1 MASQEDIGEKRT
13 RRRADRTN
21 EGLLD
26 FASAVLGVPESQA
39 DAPMPRQ
46 ASEPKLRVY
55 KEFDPGQHQML
66 TKFALA
72 ELFTNGNDIHRH
84 HLSPLLR
91 GLKIVEQVG
100 VLKIGDEEFRVRLC
114 YKDKRLVHTIA
125 KQETARFEA
134 ALRDSGIL
142 LDKDERFSSA
152 VSKPF
157 KPELL
162 GTLIKEL
169 CLEDSE
175 ALKLPGQA
183 ARGLAHE
190 IRVMGHAL
198 QLSTKWREGAWIW
211 TYERSAT
218 FFQDLRAIISKREQ
232 ELVEEDRI
240 PSLNEYEGY
249 LVGQRALRGAT
260 NSDVVAKL
268 LIDLSKR
275 IVEGTTAS
283 SLPVPGDIRGRTGDQ
298 VCVKLV
304 MHKGKQRVAYPKED
318 MTVLADPRF
327 LRQFFPTALLPIDCY
342 SFNQAQALSIGLMK
356 GLVDFPKRF
365 YPAVHALLGDPP
377 SDNTY
382 AEKIVAASP
391 RSIRVFTA
399 SAGAKSR
406 WCAAEE
412 DIKILC
418 SRASQ
423 RLLKIPTAITMLEE
437 YMVRFSGSA
446 LREALHLSAAP
457 EGDTL
462 SIVTPQEGE
471 TKVVGQ
477 PGFPIFWTKDAVSGM
492 LSATV
497 WKHHLE
503 RVRKFLAEKSPEMQR
518 QERLKLNLT
527 QRRRELPSHFVG
539 TRQLGEQFRA
549 DDFISLGDKDNSTAT
564 SLFNLAPRFFRS
576 LVKETEGLPV
586 DMVFRL
592 RVPGTGIYFTG
603 VPIKASQ
610 KFAIAKSDLNRLYTE
625 LASVV
630 PGNPEF
636 KVKEP
641 VTLTETALPSAL
653 FKRRQFLRKLAR
665 VVSAVSEGGPVATF
679 VFEDERVLRIYRRE
693 DGKGTAHLVSS
704 EDLRLLATPEMAK
717 ILGVPYLQ
725 PFDGAVHFE
734 CSGLTFESGPIIW
747 GSRKWSKIQPLLE
760 EIEDESHSTD
770 ELVIHGIPFFK
781 TISESGEIRWTI
793 RKEDVGRVNS
803 DEFEREIFA
812 GEVRRLIEEE
822 YTFLNRFALRFSNGG
837 VVVQQV
843 LNTLPQI
850 NGVVEQTEL
859 VKVGDEVVP
868 IEVMQNNG
876 NYRWAVHNKYLD
888 LLARHFKL
896 QTKVSEPVEK
906 KDSGAERRTR
916 SVDDDTNEG
925 LMDFA
930 RSVLGDHLLR
940 GAG

>member
-21 EGLLD
+21 EGLLG

-46 ASEPKLRVY
+46 ASEPKLRGY
-55 KEFDPGQHQML
+55 EEFDPDQHLKL

-72 ELFTNGNDIHRH
+72 SLFTNGENIYFKHIR
-84 HLSPLLR
+84 PLLR
-91 GLKIVEQVG
+91 SLDIQDQAG
-100 VLKIGDEEFRVRLC
+100 VLRIGDQEFDVRLC
-114 YKDKRLVHTIA
+114 YKDKRLVHTI
-125 KQETARFEA
+125 QIEDSGRFEA
-134 ALRDSGIL
+134 ALRNSGIL
-142 LDKDERFSSA
+142 LEKEERYSSA
-152 VSKPF
+152 VSKPYEPDQLR
-157 KPELL
+157 KLIDELGAQDVQACEFP
-162 GTLIKEL
+162 GT
-169 CLEDSE
+169 
-175 ALKLPGQA
+175 PT
-183 ARGLAHE
+183 RGITHE
-190 IRVMGHAL
+190 ISVMGYTLH
-198 QLSTKWREGAWIW
+198 LSTKWRNEGWIW
-211 TYERSAT
+211 TYERSST
-218 FFQDLRAIISKREQ
+218 FFQDLQAIVAKRERDAA
-232 ELVEEDRI
+232 EKNRV
-240 PSLNEYEGY
+240 PTLNEYDGY
-249 LVGQRALRGAT
+249 IVGQRAIREAT
-260 NSDVVAKL
+260 KSDVVASL
-268 LIDLSKR
+268 LTDLSKR
-275 IVEGTTAS
+275 IVAGSIITP
-283 SLPVPGDIRGRTGDQ
+283 LPVPPDIRGRIGEQ
-298 VCVKLV
+298 VCVNLV
-304 MHKGKQRVAYPKED
+304 KHMGEQRIAYPLED
-318 MTVLADPRF
+318 MTVLGDPRF
-327 LRQFFPTALLPIDCY
+327 LRQFFPTALLPISCY
-342 SFNQAQALSIGLMK
+342 SFNQAKAITLGLVK
-356 GLVDFPKRF
+356 ERVDFPKRF

-382 AEKIVAASP
+382 AEKIVDASP
-391 RSIRVFTA
+391 RPIRVFTA
-399 SAGAKSR
+399 SAGGQSR

-418 SRASQ
+418 SRANQ
-423 RLLKIPTAITMLEE
+423 RQLKIPTAIKMLEE

-446 LREALHLSAAP
+446 LREALHLSASP
-457 EGDTL
+457 EGHTL

-471 TKVVGQ
+471 TKVVGR

-518 QERLKLNLT
+518 QESLKLDLE
-527 QRRRELPSHFVG
+527 QRKRELPSHFVG
-539 TRQLGEQFRA
+539 KRQLGEQFRA
-549 DDFISLGDKDNSTAT
+549 DDFVSLADKDNSTAT

-603 VPIKASQ
+603 VPLKASQ
-610 KFAIAKSDLNRLYTE
+610 QFAVAKSDLDRLYTE

-630 PGNPEF
+630 PGSPEF

-653 FKRRQFLRKLAR
+653 FKKRQFLQKLAR
-665 VVSAVSEGGPVATF
+665 VASAVSEGGPVATF

-693 DGKGTAHLVSS
+693 DGRGTTHFVASEHL
-704 EDLRLLATPEMAK
+704 ELLARSEMAK
-717 ILGVPYLQ
+717 ILGARYLQ
-725 PFDGAVHFE
+725 PFDGAIHLE

-760 EIEDESHSTD
+760 EGEGESHSTD
-770 ELVIHGIPFFK
+770 ERVIHGIPFFK
-781 TISESGEIRWTI
+781 TISESGKIRWTI
-793 RKEDVGRVNS
+793 RKGDVGRVNS

-812 GEVRRLIEEE
+812 GEVRRLIDEE
-822 YTFLNRFALRFSNGG
+822 YTFLNRFALRFSNGD
-837 VVVQQV
+837 VVVEQV

-850 NGVVEQTEL
+850 DGVVEQKEL
-859 VKVGDEVVP
+859 VNVGDEVVP

-876 NYRWAVHNKYLD
+876 NYRWAVHNQYLD

-896 QTKVSEPVEK
+896 QTKVSEPVET

-916 SVDDDTNEG
+916 SVDDDTNKG

-930 RSVLGDHLLR
+930 RSVLGDHL
-940 GAG
+940 